1 MAPENDVPLLCM
13 RWLLEAFRCLE
24 IPIFTFPFFLFLL
37 FSFATLCFTSL
48 TWCRK
53 KHQAHLIKKK
63 TQPIELV
70 SLSVRMGLRHLAGHI
85 RICFKPTPLST
96 LHNKF
101 RETNRPQVT
110 QVQTHSSSSS
120 CVCFAVHL
128 FGFSKLFLLA
138 NMQEKLNLQARFF
151 TLFSSVRKGH
161 VCSKLLVQKRQFY
174 RSFGSAVTSE
184 L

>member
-1 MAPENDVPLLCM
+1 MFGNPHFYL
-13 RWLLEAFRCLE
+13 
-24 IPIFTFPFFLFLL
+24 PFFLISSLL
-37 FSFATLCFTSL
+37 FCYPLFYFTHLVS
-48 TWCRK
+48 K
-53 KHQAHLIKKK
+53 KTSGASHQKK